1 MATFLVR
8 IELPDRPGALGAVAS
23 RIGAVRGD
31 VISIEIIRR
40 QDGRAL
46 DEFVLELADAE
57 LVPLLLTE
65 IAEVDG
71 VSVVTVYPVAAGVTD
86 QRLDA
91 YETATAILGERAPH
105 GVLSALASRTRHELD
120 ASWVAVIDGE
130 DHMVI
135 ASSGHPPAAPWLS
148 AHIRESTR
156 PPAGT
161 DDSRD
166 PGALGDSGIP
176 GAPGTPGG
184 DIAWVH
190 LAAWDLT
197 LVVGR
202 PAWPFGVRD
211 RSRLSSLARLA
222 DARWVDLSERE
233 SRLSHPSHTG

>member
-31 VISIEIIRR
+31 VVSIEIIRR

-46 DEFVLELADAE
+46 DEFVVELADADH
-57 LVPLLLTE
+57 VPLLLVE

-71 VSVVTVYPVAAGVTD
+71 VSVEAVHPVSVGVTD

-91 YETATAILGERAPH
+91 YDTAAAILEERAPH
-105 GVLSALASRTRHELD
+105 GVLSTLASRTCHELD
-120 ASWVAVIDGE
+120 ASWVAIIDGE
-130 DHMVI
+130 NHMVI
-135 ASSGHPPAAPWLS
+135 AAAGQPPPAPWLT

-156 PPAGT
+156 VSP
-161 DDSRD
+161 D
-166 PGALGDSGIP
+166 
-176 GAPGTPGG
+176 GG

-202 PAWPFGVRD
+202 PTWPLGDRD
-211 RSRLSSLARLA
+211 RGRLSALARLA

-233 SRLSHPSHTG
+233 ARLSHPSHTA

>member
-31 VISIEIIRR
+31 VVSIEIIRR

-46 DEFVLELADAE
+46 DEFVVDLADADH
-57 LVPLLLTE
+57 VPLLLTE

-71 VSVVTVYPVAAGVTD
+71 VSVEAVHPVSAGVTD

-91 YETATAILGERAPH
+91 FDTATAILGERGPH
-105 GVLSALASRTRHELD
+105 GVLSTLASRTCHELD
-120 ASWVAVIDGE
+120 ASWVAIVDGE
-130 DHMVI
+130 NHMVI
-135 ASSGHPPAAPWLS
+135 ASAGHPPAAPWLA

-156 PPAGT
+156 VPADT
-161 DDSRD
+161 
-166 PGALGDSGIP
+166 
-176 GAPGTPGG
+176 G

-190 LAAWDLT
+190 LPAWDLT

-202 PAWPFGVRD
+202 PTWPIGARD
-211 RSRLSSLARLA
+211 RIRLQALARLA

-233 SRLSHPSHTG
+233 ARLSHPSQTG

>member
-31 VISIEIIRR
+31 VVSIEIIRR
-40 QDGRAL
+40 QDGRAV
-46 DEFVLELADAE
+46 DEFVVDLADADH
-57 LVPLLLTE
+57 VPLLLVE

-71 VSVVTVYPVAAGVTD
+71 VSVETVHPVSVGVTD

-91 YETATAILGERAPH
+91 YDTAAAILEERAPH
-105 GVLSALASRTRHELD
+105 GVLSALATRTCHELD
-120 ASWVAVIDGE
+120 ASWVAIIDGE
-130 DHMVI
+130 NHMVI
-135 ASSGHPPAAPWLS
+135 AAAGRPPAAPWLA
-148 AHIRESTR
+148 AHIRESSR
-156 PPAGT
+156 VPT
-161 DDSRD
+161 DV
-166 PGALGDSGIP
+166 
-176 GAPGTPGG
+176 G

-202 PAWPFGVRD
+202 PTWPFGTRD
-211 RSRLSSLARLA
+211 RSRLSALARLA

-233 SRLSHPSHTG
+233 ARLSHPSHTV

>member
-31 VISIEIIRR
+31 VVSIEIVRR
-40 QDGRAL
+40 LDGRAV
-46 DEFVLELADAE
+46 DEFVVEMADADH
-57 LVPLLLTE
+57 VPLLLSE

-71 VSVVTVYPVAAGVTD
+71 VSVLTVHPVSAGVTD

-91 YETATAILGERAPH
+91 FETAAAILEERVPH
-105 GVLSALASRTRHELD
+105 GVLSVLASCTRHELD
-120 ASWVAVIDGE
+120 ATWVAVIDGE
-130 DHMVI
+130 DHMLI
-135 ASSGHPPAAPWLS
+135 ASAGRPPAAPWL
-148 AHIRESTR
+148 AAYIRESSRHSADTSDEG
-156 PPAGT
+156 AG
-161 DDSRD
+161 DNSA
-166 PGALGDSGIP
+166 GS
-176 GAPGTPGG
+176 

-202 PAWPFGVRD
+202 PTWPFGARD
-211 RSRLSSLARLA
+211 RSRLISLARLA
-222 DARWVDLSERE
+222 DARWVDLSERD

>member
-31 VISIEIIRR
+31 VVSIEIIRR
-40 QDGRAL
+40 QDGRAV
-46 DEFVLELADAE
+46 DEFVVELADADH
-57 LVPLLLTE
+57 VPLLLTE

-71 VSVVTVYPVAAGVTD
+71 VSVETVHPVAAGVTD

-91 YETATAILGERAPH
+91 YETAAAILEERAPH
-105 GVLSALASRTRHELD
+105 GVLSVLASRTRHELD

-135 ASSGHPPAAPWLS
+135 ASAGRPPAAPWL
-148 AHIRESTR
+148 AAYIRESSR
-156 PPAGT
+156 APSDAG
-161 DDSRD
+161 D
-166 PGALGDSGIP
+166 G
-176 GAPGTPGG
+176 GG

-202 PAWPFGVRD
+202 PTWTLGTRD
-211 RSRLSSLARLA
+211 RTRLHSLARLA
-222 DARWVDLSERE
+222 DARWVDLSERD

>member
-40 QDGRAL
+40 QDGRAV
-46 DEFVLELADAE
+46 DEFVVDLPDAE
-57 LVPLLLTE
+57 LVPLLLVE

-71 VSVVTVYPVAAGVTD
+71 VVVEGVQPVAAAVTD

-91 YETATAILGERAPH
+91 YETAAAILEQRAPH
-105 GVLSALASRTRHELD
+105 GVLSALALRTRHELD
-120 ASWVAVIDGE
+120 ASWVAIIDGE

-135 ASSGHPPAAPWLS
+135 ASAGRPPAAPWLG
-148 AHIRESTR
+148 AHIRESNR
-156 PPAGT
+156 
-161 DDSRD
+161 
-166 PGALGDSGIP
+166 
-176 GAPGTPGG
+176 TPSDGG

-202 PAWPFGVRD
+202 PTWPLGERD
-211 RSRLSSLARLA
+211 RSRLHSLARLA

-233 SRLSHPSHTG
+233 ARLSHPSQTA

>member
-31 VISIEIIRR
+31 VVSIEIIRR
-40 QDGRAL
+40 QDGRAV
-46 DEFVLELADAE
+46 DEFVVELADADH
-57 LVPLLLTE
+57 VPLLLVE

-71 VSVVTVYPVAAGVTD
+71 VSVEAVHPVSAGVTD

-91 YETATAILGERAPH
+91 YDTAAAILEERAPH

-120 ASWVAVIDGE
+120 ASWVAIIDGE
-130 DHMVI
+130 DHMLI
-135 ASSGHPPAAPWLS
+135 ASAGHPPAAPWLT
-148 AHIRESTR
+148 AHIRESGR
-156 PPAGT
+156 VAS
-161 DDSRD
+161 D
-166 PGALGDSGIP
+166 
-176 GAPGTPGG
+176 GG

-202 PAWPFGVRD
+202 PTWPFGARD

-233 SRLSHPSHTG
+233 ARLSHPSHTG

>member
-31 VISIEIIRR
+31 VVSIEIIRR

-46 DEFVLELADAE
+46 DEFVVDLADADH
-57 LVPLLLTE
+57 VPLLLVE

-71 VSVVTVYPVAAGVTD
+71 VSVEAVHPVSVGVTD

-91 YETATAILGERAPH
+91 YDTAAAILEERAPH
-105 GVLSALASRTRHELD
+105 GVLSTLASRTCHELD
-120 ASWVAVIDGE
+120 ASWVAIIDGE
-130 DHMVI
+130 NHMVI
-135 ASSGHPPAAPWLS
+135 AAAGQPPPAPWLT

-156 PPAGT
+156 VSP
-161 DDSRD
+161 D
-166 PGALGDSGIP
+166 
-176 GAPGTPGG
+176 GG

-190 LAAWDLT
+190 LAAWDLN

-202 PAWPFGVRD
+202 PTWPFGARD
-211 RSRLSSLARLA
+211 RGRLTALARLA

-233 SRLSHPSHTG
+233 ARLSHPSHTA

>member
-31 VISIEIIRR
+31 VVSIEIIRR
-40 QDGRAL
+40 HDGRAL
-46 DEFVLELADAE
+46 DEFVVDLADAHH
-57 LVPLLLTE
+57 VPLLLTE

-71 VSVVTVYPVAAGVTD
+71 VSVETVHPVSAGVTD

-91 YETATAILGERAPH
+91 YDTAAAILEERVPH
-105 GVLSALASRTRHELD
+105 GVLSVLAARTCHELD
-120 ASWVAVIDGE
+120 AAWVAIIDTE
-130 DHMVI
+130 THMVL
-135 ASSGHPPAAPWLS
+135 AAAGRPPAAPWLA

-156 PPAGT
+156 VP
-161 DDSRD
+161 SE
-166 PGALGDSGIP
+166 
-176 GAPGTPGG
+176 GG
-184 DIAWVH
+184 DITWVH

-202 PAWPFGVRD
+202 PTWPFGARD
-211 RSRLSSLARLA
+211 RSRLHSLARLA

-233 SRLSHPSHTG
+233 ARIAHPSQTA

>member
-23 RIGAVRGD
+23 RIGALRGD
-31 VISIEIIRR
+31 VVSIEIIRR

-46 DEFVLELADAE
+46 DEFVVDLADADH
-57 LVPLLLTE
+57 VPLLLVE

-71 VSVVTVYPVAAGVTD
+71 VSVEAVHPVSVGVTD

-91 YETATAILGERAPH
+91 YDTAAAILEERAPH
-105 GVLSALASRTRHELD
+105 GVLSTLASRTCHELD
-120 ASWVAVIDGE
+120 ASWVAIIDGE
-130 DHMVI
+130 NHMVI
-135 ASSGHPPAAPWLS
+135 AAAGQPPPAPWLT

-156 PPAGT
+156 VSP
-161 DDSRD
+161 D
-166 PGALGDSGIP
+166 
-176 GAPGTPGG
+176 GG

-190 LAAWDLT
+190 LAAWDLN

-202 PAWPFGVRD
+202 PTWPFGARD
-211 RSRLSSLARLA
+211 RGRLTALARLA

-233 SRLSHPSHTG
+233 ARLSHPSHTA

>member
-31 VISIEIIRR
+31 VVSIEIIRR
-40 QDGRAL
+40 RDGRAL
-46 DEFVLELADAE
+46 DEFVVELADSDH
-57 LVPLLLTE
+57 VPLLLIE

-71 VSVVTVYPVAAGVTD
+71 VSVEAVHPVAAGVTD
-86 QRLDA
+86 QRRDA
-91 YETATAILGERAPH
+91 YDTAAAILEERTPH
-105 GVLSALASRTRHELD
+105 GVLAALAARTRHELD
-120 ASWVAVIDGE
+120 ASWVAIIDGE

-135 ASSGHPPAAPWLS
+135 ASAGRPPAAPWLA
-148 AHIRESTR
+148 AHIRASNR
-156 PPAGT
+156 VPA
-161 DDSRD
+161 DDS
-166 PGALGDSGIP
+166 
-176 GAPGTPGG
+176 

-202 PAWPFGVRD
+202 PTWPFGARD
-211 RSRLSSLARLA
+211 RSRLVSLARLA

-233 SRLSHPSHTG
+233 SRLSHPSHTA

>member
-31 VISIEIIRR
+31 VVSIEIIRR

-46 DEFVLELADAE
+46 DEFVVELADADH
-57 LVPLLLTE
+57 VPLLLVE

-71 VSVVTVYPVAAGVTD
+71 VSVEAVHPVSVGVTD

-91 YETATAILGERAPH
+91 YDTAAAILEERAPH
-105 GVLSALASRTRHELD
+105 GVLSTLAARTCHELD
-120 ASWVAVIDGE
+120 ASWVAIIDGE
-130 DHMVI
+130 NHMVI
-135 ASSGHPPAAPWLS
+135 AAAGQPPPAPWLTT
-148 AHIRESTR
+148 HIRESTR
-156 PPAGT
+156 GSP
-161 DDSRD
+161 D
-166 PGALGDSGIP
+166 PGDM
-176 GAPGTPGG
+176 
-184 DIAWVH
+184 AWVH

-202 PAWPFGVRD
+202 PTWPLGDRD
-211 RSRLSSLARLA
+211 RGRLSALARLA

-233 SRLSHPSHTG
+233 ARLSHPSHTA

>member
-31 VISIEIIRR
+31 VVSIEIIRR

-46 DEFVLELADAE
+46 DEFVVELADADH
-57 LVPLLLTE
+57 VPLLLVE

-71 VSVVTVYPVAAGVTD
+71 VSVEAVHPVSVGVTD

-91 YETATAILGERAPH
+91 YDTAAAILEERAPH
-105 GVLSALASRTRHELD
+105 GVLSTLASRTCHELD
-120 ASWVAVIDGE
+120 ASWVAIIDGE
-130 DHMVI
+130 NHMVI
-135 ASSGHPPAAPWLS
+135 AAAGQPPPAPWLT

-156 PPAGT
+156 VSP
-161 DDSRD
+161 D
-166 PGALGDSGIP
+166 
-176 GAPGTPGG
+176 GG

-202 PAWPFGVRD
+202 PTWPFGARD
-211 RSRLSSLARLA
+211 RGRLSALARVA

-233 SRLSHPSHTG
+233 ARLSHPSHTA

>member
-31 VISIEIIRR
+31 VVSIEIIRR

-46 DEFVLELADAE
+46 DEFVVDLADADH
-57 LVPLLLTE
+57 VPLLLVE

-71 VSVVTVYPVAAGVTD
+71 VSVETVHPVSAGVTD

-91 YETATAILGERAPH
+91 YDTAAAILEERVPH
-105 GVLSALASRTRHELD
+105 GVLSVLAARTCHELD
-120 ASWVAVIDGE
+120 AAWVAIIDGE
-130 DHMVI
+130 NHMVL
-135 ASSGHPPAAPWLS
+135 AAAGRPPAAPWLA
-148 AHIRESTR
+148 AHIRDSAR
-156 PPAGT
+156 VPP
-161 DDSRD
+161 D
-166 PGALGDSGIP
+166 GA
-176 GAPGTPGG
+176 
-184 DIAWVH
+184 DITWVH

-202 PAWPFGVRD
+202 PTWPFGDRD
-211 RSRLSSLARLA
+211 RHRLRSLARLA

-233 SRLSHPSHTG
+233 ARIAHPSQSV

>member
-31 VISIEIIRR
+31 VVSVEIVRR
-40 QDGRAL
+40 QDGRAV
-46 DEFVLELADAE
+46 DEFVVELPDAD
-57 LVPLLLTE
+57 LVPLLLVE

-71 VSVVTVYPVAAGVTD
+71 VSVDTVHPVAAGVTD

-91 YETATAILGERAPH
+91 YDTAAAILEERTTH
-105 GVLSALASRTRHELD
+105 GVLTALASRTRHELD
-120 ASWVAVIDGE
+120 ASWVAIIDGE
-130 DHMVI
+130 DHMVM
-135 ASSGHPPAAPWLS
+135 AAAGQPPAAPWLA
-148 AHIRESTR
+148 AHVRESN
-156 PPAGT
+156 
-161 DDSRD
+161 
-166 PGALGDSGIP
+166 GARAD
-176 GAPGTPGG
+176 AG

-202 PAWPFGVRD
+202 PTWPFGTRD
-211 RSRLSSLARLA
+211 RNRLAFLARLA

-233 SRLSHPSHTG
+233 GRLSHPSHTG

>member
-57 LVPLLLTE
+57 LVPLLLSE

-71 VSVVTVYPVAAGVTD
+71 VAVVTVYPVAAGVTD

-105 GVLSALASRTRHELD
+105 GVLSALAARTRHELD

-135 ASSGHPPAAPWLS
+135 ASSGQPPAAPWLS
-148 AHIRESTR
+148 AHIRATTR
-156 PPAGT
+156 PPAGP
-161 DDSRD
+161 DDLGT
-166 PGALGDSGIP
+166 PGVPGGD
-176 GAPGTPGG
+176 PGG

-211 RSRLSSLARLA
+211 RSRLRSLARLA
-222 DARWVDLSERE
+222 DARWVDLSERD

>member
-31 VISIEIIRR
+31 VVSIEIIRR
-40 QDGRAL
+40 RDGRAV
-46 DEFVLELADAE
+46 DEFVVELADADHI
-57 LVPLLLTE
+57 PLLLVE

-71 VSVVTVYPVAAGVTD
+71 VSVEAVHPVSAGVTD

-91 YETATAILGERAPH
+91 YDTAAAILEARTPH
-105 GVLSALASRTRHELD
+105 DVLSALALRTCHELD
-120 ASWVAVIDGE
+120 ATWASVIDGE

-135 ASSGHPPAAPWLS
+135 ASAGRPPAAPWLA
-148 AHIRESTR
+148 AHIRESNR
-156 PPAGT
+156 
-161 DDSRD
+161 
-166 PGALGDSGIP
+166 
-176 GAPGTPGG
+176 TPSDGG
-184 DIAWVH
+184 DVAWVH

-202 PAWPFGVRD
+202 PTWPFGAGD
-211 RSRLSSLARLA
+211 RGRLVSLARLA

-233 SRLSHPSHTG
+233 ARLSHPSHTG

>member
-31 VISIEIIRR
+31 VVSIEIIRR
-40 QDGRAL
+40 QDGRAV
-46 DEFVLELADAE
+46 DEFVVELADADH
-57 LVPLLLTE
+57 VPLLLVE

-71 VSVVTVYPVAAGVTD
+71 VSVETVHPVAAGVTD

-91 YETATAILGERAPH
+91 YDTAVAILEERAPH
-105 GVLSALASRTRHELD
+105 GVLSALAARTCHELD
-120 ASWVAVIDGE
+120 ASWVAIIDGE
-130 DHMVI
+130 NHMVI
-135 ASSGHPPAAPWLS
+135 AASGHPPAAPWLA

-156 PPAGT
+156 VPSE
-161 DDSRD
+161 D
-166 PGALGDSGIP
+166 
-176 GAPGTPGG
+176 G

-202 PAWPFGVRD
+202 PTWPFGARD
-211 RSRLSSLARLA
+211 RSRLSALARLA
-222 DARWVDLSERE
+222 DARWIDLSERE
-233 SRLSHPSHTG
+233 ARLSHPSHSA

>member
-31 VISIEIIRR
+31 VVSIEIIRR

-46 DEFVLELADAE
+46 DEFVVELADAE

-71 VSVVTVYPVAAGVTD
+71 VSVETVHPVSAGVTD

-91 YETATAILGERAPH
+91 YETATAILEERAPH
-105 GVLSALASRTRHELD
+105 GVLSALTSRTRHELD
-120 ASWVAVIDGE
+120 ASWVAIIDGE

-135 ASSGHPPAAPWLS
+135 AAAGHPPAAPWLS
-148 AHIRESTR
+148 AHIRESSR
-156 PPAGT
+156 PPT
-161 DDSRD
+161 D
-166 PGALGDSGIP
+166 PGAF
-176 GAPGTPGG
+176 GG
-184 DIAWVH
+184 DIVWVH

-202 PAWPFGVRD
+202 PTWPFGARD

-222 DARWVDLSERE
+222 DARWVDLSERD

>member
-31 VISIEIIRR
+31 VVSIEIIRR
-40 QDGRAL
+40 QDGRAV
-46 DEFVLELADAE
+46 DEFVVELADADH
-57 LVPLLLTE
+57 VPLLLVE

-71 VSVVTVYPVAAGVTD
+71 VSVEAVHPVSAGVTD

-91 YETATAILGERAPH
+91 YDTAAAILEERAPH

-120 ASWVAVIDGE
+120 ASWVAIIDGE
-130 DHMVI
+130 DHMLI
-135 ASSGHPPAAPWLS
+135 ASAGHPPAAPWLT
-148 AHIRESTR
+148 AHIRESGR
-156 PPAGT
+156 VAS
-161 DDSRD
+161 D
-166 PGALGDSGIP
+166 
-176 GAPGTPGG
+176 GG

-197 LVVGR
+197 LVAGR
-202 PAWPFGVRD
+202 PTWPFGARD

-233 SRLSHPSHTG
+233 ARLSHPSHTG

>member
-31 VISIEIIRR
+31 VVSIEIIRR

-46 DEFVLELADAE
+46 DEFVVELADADH
-57 LVPLLLTE
+57 VPLLLVE

-71 VSVVTVYPVAAGVTD
+71 VSVEAVHPVSVGVTD

-91 YETATAILGERAPH
+91 YDTAAAILEERAPH
-105 GVLSALASRTRHELD
+105 GVLSTLASRTCHELD
-120 ASWVAVIDGE
+120 ASWVAIIDGE
-130 DHMVI
+130 NHMVI
-135 ASSGHPPAAPWLS
+135 AAAGQPPPAPWLT

-156 PPAGT
+156 VSP
-161 DDSRD
+161 D
-166 PGALGDSGIP
+166 
-176 GAPGTPGG
+176 GG

-190 LAAWDLT
+190 LAAWDLN

-202 PAWPFGVRD
+202 PTWPFGARD
-211 RSRLSSLARLA
+211 RGRLTALARLA

-233 SRLSHPSHTG
+233 ARLSHPSHTA

>member
-31 VISIEIIRR
+31 VVSIEIIRR
-40 QDGRAL
+40 HDGRAL
-46 DEFVLELADAE
+46 DEFVVDLADADH
-57 LVPLLLTE
+57 VPLLLTE

-71 VSVVTVYPVAAGVTD
+71 VSVETVHPVSAGVTD

-91 YETATAILGERAPH
+91 YDTAAAILEERVPH
-105 GVLSALASRTRHELD
+105 GVLSVLAARTCHELD
-120 ASWVAVIDGE
+120 AAWVAIIDSE
-130 DHMVI
+130 NHMVL
-135 ASSGHPPAAPWLS
+135 AAAGRPPAAPWLA

-156 PPAGT
+156 VQS
-161 DDSRD
+161 D
-166 PGALGDSGIP
+166 GA
-176 GAPGTPGG
+176 
-184 DIAWVH
+184 DITWVH

-202 PAWPFGVRD
+202 PTWPFGARD
-211 RSRLSSLARLA
+211 RHRLGSLARLA

-233 SRLSHPSHTG
+233 ARVAHPSQSA

>member
-31 VISIEIIRR
+31 VVSIEIIRR
-40 QDGRAL
+40 QDGRAV
-46 DEFVLELADAE
+46 DEFVVDLADADH
-57 LVPLLLTE
+57 VPLLLVE

-71 VSVVTVYPVAAGVTD
+71 VSVETVHPVAVGVTD

-91 YETATAILGERAPH
+91 YDTAVALLEERAPH
-105 GVLSALASRTRHELD
+105 GVLSALASRTCHELD
-120 ASWVAVIDGE
+120 ASWVAIIDGE
-130 DHMVI
+130 NHMVI
-135 ASSGHPPAAPWLS
+135 AASGQPPAAPWLA
-148 AHIRESTR
+148 AHIRESAR
-156 PPAGT
+156 MPS
-161 DDSRD
+161 D
-166 PGALGDSGIP
+166 
-176 GAPGTPGG
+176 GG

-202 PAWPFGVRD
+202 PTWPFGARD
-211 RSRLSSLARLA
+211 RSRLGSLARLA

-233 SRLSHPSHTG
+233 ARLSHPSHTG

>member
-31 VISIEIIRR
+31 VVSIEIIRR
-40 QDGRAL
+40 QDGRAV
-46 DEFVLELADAE
+46 DEFVVDLADAD
-57 LVPLLLTE
+57 LVPLLLVE

-71 VSVVTVYPVAAGVTD
+71 VSVETVHPVSVGVTD

-91 YETATAILGERAPH
+91 YDTAAAILEERAPH
-105 GVLSALASRTRHELD
+105 GVLSALAARTCHELD
-120 ASWVAVIDGE
+120 ASWVAIIDGE
-130 DHMVI
+130 NHMVI
-135 ASSGHPPAAPWLS
+135 AAAGRPPAAPWLA
-148 AHIRESTR
+148 AHIRESSR
-156 PPAGT
+156 VPT
-161 DDSRD
+161 DV
-166 PGALGDSGIP
+166 
-176 GAPGTPGG
+176 G

-202 PAWPFGVRD
+202 PTWPFGARD
-211 RSRLSSLARLA
+211 RSRLSALARLA

-233 SRLSHPSHTG
+233 ARLSHPSHTV

>member
-31 VISIEIIRR
+31 VVSIEIIRR
-40 QDGRAL
+40 QDARAV
-46 DEFVLELADAE
+46 DEFVVDLPDAE
-57 LVPLLLTE
+57 LVPLLLVE

-71 VSVVTVYPVAAGVTD
+71 VVVEAVQPVAAAVTD

-91 YETATAILGERAPH
+91 YDTAAAILEQRAPH
-105 GVLSALASRTRHELD
+105 GVLSALALRTRHELD
-120 ASWVAVIDGE
+120 ASWVAIIDGE

-135 ASSGHPPAAPWLS
+135 ASAGRPPAAPWLA
-148 AHIRESTR
+148 AHIRESNR
-156 PPAGT
+156 
-161 DDSRD
+161 
-166 PGALGDSGIP
+166 IP
-176 GAPGTPGG
+176 SHDA
-184 DIAWVH
+184 DIVWVH

-202 PAWPFGVRD
+202 PTWPLGERD
-211 RSRLSSLARLA
+211 RRRLHSLARLA

-233 SRLSHPSHTG
+233 ARLSHPSHTA